1 MRDALLDALYSLAM
15 QGNTG
20 WAGEE
25 IMVNVNRQSAFSGSF
40 FATSIAMAAGL
51 LILLGIVLQLGELG
65 YGHINPSN
73 FWVISMI
80 TQGAWNLLALHANT
94 PAFEDVLRFWPLA
107 LVSVGT
113 GILMLRMERP

>member
-73 FWVISMI
+73 FWVITMI
-80 TQGAWNLLALHANT
+80 TQGAWNLLALHTNT
-94 PAFEDVLRFWPLA
+94 PALEDVLRFWPLA

-113 GILMLRMERP
+113 GILMLRMERL